1 MQRKKIVIA
10 CLSLLLVGLALS
22 AAPNKA
28 HAFTSGNNSFA
39 ISNVLTN
46 FSSPSSVGSGTVAQ
60 GGTTISVTVTLQAS
74 AFNNPAYQRN
84 VTVGY
89 KGDWMSTYQNASI
102 LTLTT
107 GQIASTSISIALPSV
122 NAISPSHTWSIEIW
136 DGPLTGNIGPC
147 QGNDSTEQNR
157 GSSTQTACFQLA
169 SGSVSLLTG
178 DQYSAAQ
185 ARNAALTITG
195 SIGIAGL
202 GNSAANAQL
211 DQATAE
217 QSLGDQSW
225 RSSDFAGA
233 KTHYQNALNDA
244 NAALATAYNL
254 SGGQGNAVIISPIL
268 AAVGTVMFG
277 LGGLLAGIGGFFYL
291 RRRPKA

>member
-1 MQRKKIVIA
+1 MQQKKIVIA

-46 FSSPSSVGSGTVAQ
+46 FSSPSGVGSGTVAQ
-60 GGTTISVTVTLQAS
+60 GGTTITVTVTLQAS
-74 AFNNPAYQRN
+74 AFPTAYQRN

-89 KGDWMSTYQNASI
+89 KGDWMSSYQNASI

-107 GQIASTSISIALPSV
+107 GQIASTSISISLPTV

-136 DGPLTGNIGPC
+136 DGPLTGNIGTC